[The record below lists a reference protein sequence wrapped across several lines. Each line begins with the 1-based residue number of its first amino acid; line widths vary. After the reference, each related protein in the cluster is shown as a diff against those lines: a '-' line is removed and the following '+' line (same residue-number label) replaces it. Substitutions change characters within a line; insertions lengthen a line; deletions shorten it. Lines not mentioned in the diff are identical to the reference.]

1 MHSYMENC
9 AISRHEIDEKYLLS
23 HKLRRY
29 TGISGPE
36 KSRNNTSEK
45 ISSFFFFFF
54 RCVDIANRLL
64 TRHSPLALSHFVLKT
79 SVAAGWEFVQ
89 NKFILSV
96 S

>member
-1 MHSYMENC
+1 MKLLRNTFYHINC
-9 AISRHEIDEKYLLS
+9 GVIQGFPALRKAVTTQVKKYRL
-23 HKLRRY
+23 
-29 TGISGPE
+29 
-36 KSRNNTSEK
+36 
-45 ISSFFFFFF
+45 FF